1 MVPVEAWVLAS
12 AAIVPADVGID
23 RRDLREVWRAVDG
36 DNSRMI
42 TRSLKARQL
51 FDDDLVEDAY
61 ETWVEPHLAALL
73 TMRRGAEAVVIAE
86 RTVSG
91 GTDWVVLHAQPRGL
105 WLEEIISHQ
114 GMHDFAL
121 VPAGHALTDLTV
133 RIRSGLEAVT
143 GAIDLHISRRDLIE
157 RAEEV
162 LAPLA
167 DALGVTS
174 VTRVEVVGER
184 TTSGLG
190 VIVSPEFTVV
200 SQELAEGSTIR
211 YRSVDDAEVR
221 SEQHRVCRHGLVLG
235 RRGEYAV
242 PWSTLDPGRVRLLRR
257 ANFITR
263 YGIRPGPLLR
273 PGETLGHALLVN
285 GVTPPRL
292 ARRAW
297 S

>member
-1 MVPVEAWVLAS
+1 MHGLDDPVAKSSAYPSPWLSSLNEDEREAATS
-12 AAIVPADVGID
+12 AA
-23 RRDLREVWRAVDG
+23 L
-36 DNSRMI
+36 
-42 TRSLKARQL
+42 RSLKARQL
-51 FDDDLVEDAY
+51 FDADLVEDAY

-211 YRSVDDAEVR
+211 YRSVDDAELR
-221 SEQHRVCRHGLVLG
+221 SALH
-235 RRGEYAV
+235 
-242 PWSTLDPGRVRLLRR
+242 T
-257 ANFITR
+257 
-263 YGIRPGPLLR
+263 LLR
-273 PGETLGHALLVN
+273 PRRILPRGGRGRGESLRRSSTTSILTLCCGSADF
-285 GVTPPRL
+285 
-292 ARRAW
+292 W